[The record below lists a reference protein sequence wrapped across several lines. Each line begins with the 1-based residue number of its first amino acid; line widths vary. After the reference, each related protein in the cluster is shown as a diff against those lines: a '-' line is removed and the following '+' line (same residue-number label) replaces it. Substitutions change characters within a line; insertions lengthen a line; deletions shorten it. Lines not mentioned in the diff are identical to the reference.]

1 MFMIIYQKIFDETI
15 LQRIRLTIRQEPNL
29 SRSALSRLVCEWLEW
44 RSPNGKLKDMSCRKA
59 LQKLDAHGLIELP
72 KARKNN
78 NFSIKRPKYPL
89 PPISDITC
97 DLSDL
102 GHIEVIA
109 ITNSR
114 SEDSRAWNAIMDE
127 YHYLGRGPLCG
138 AQIRY
143 IVKSSVYGIVGGLS
157 FSAAAWKLKARD
169 YFIGWDSTMREE
181 RLNHVLS
188 NSRFLICPS
197 IKVKNLASHILSQ
210 ALKRLSADWVERYH
224 VTPVLVETFVDSD
237 KYLGICYKA
246 ANWHLVGMTAGRGRQ
261 DTKNKRS
268 LSRKHIYL
276 YPLKADWRKT
286 LGGTPEPLEDP
297 NKKERPKDWIEQEFE
312 SLDLGD
318 DRLNKRLQ
326 LLAKSFHAQPGVNLP
341 QACGNVS
348 ELKAAY
354 RFLDNKRVNI
364 DALLEPHYKS
374 TQTRL
379 QQEPVILA
387 AQDTSSLNYTNLK
400 ACKGLGLLS
409 SKSNGNLGLQ
419 LHDTMAFTPEG
430 VPLGLIDI
438 QCWARDLEGK
448 KGAARKSLPIE
459 EKESYKWLKSYHATA
474 AIQEKCP
481 DTMFVSVGDRESD
494 LYELFAETHK
504 FPSGPKLLIRG
515 ERTRMRNTSEGY
527 LWDLLEN
534 KAIAGTTTVQ
544 VPRSGNRPQREA
556 QLNVRF
562 AEVTLRAPLRK
573 NNLPEIKAWGV
584 YAKEENPAEGTENPL
599 EWLLITTVPT
609 NDFMEAKRILSWY
622 EKRWGIEEYHRT
634 LKSGCKIEL
643 RQLRDVERI
652 KACLAIDLVIA
663 WRILYLSKSNRV
675 TPEAPANFFLMKK
688 SGKP

>member
-1 MFMIIYQKIFDETI
+1 MIIYQKNFDETI
-15 LQRIRLTIRQEPNL
+15 QQRIRLTITQEPTL

-44 RSPNGKLKDMSCRKA
+44 RSPNGNLKEMSCRKA
-59 LQKLDAHGLIELP
+59 LQKLDAHGLIQLP
-72 KARKNN
+72 KAQASS
-78 NFSIKRPKYPL
+78 NFTKKTTPYPL
-89 PPISDITC
+89 PTISDISC
-97 DLSDL
+97 DLSSLED
-102 GHIEVIA
+102 IEI
-109 ITNSR
+109 IEIRSSR
-114 SEDSRAWNAIMDE
+114 SKESREWNAIMNE
-127 YHYLGRGPLCG
+127 YHYLGSGPLCG

-143 IVKSSVYGIVGGLS
+143 IVKSASYGILGALS
-157 FSAAAWKLKARD
+157 FSAAAWQLKSRD
-169 YFIGWDSTMREE
+169 LFIGWDVKTRED
-181 RLNHVLS
+181 RLKYVVS

-197 IKVKNLASHILSQ
+197 IKVKNLASNILSQ
-210 ALKRLSADWVERYH
+210 TVKRLRTDWVKRYNYE
-224 VTPVLVETFVDSD
+224 PALIETFVDSE
-237 KYLGICYKA
+237 KYLGTCYKA
-246 ANWHLVGMTAGRGRQ
+246 ANWNFIGMTRGRGRQ
-261 DTKNKRS
+261 DRNNNKS
-268 LSRKHIYL
+268 LSRKQIYL
-276 YPLKADWRKT
+276 YPLQTDWRKA
-286 LGGTPEPLEDP
+286 LGGTAEPLEDP
-297 NKKERPKDWIEQEFE
+297 KQKAVPKDWIEKEFE

-326 LLAKSFHAQPGVNLP
+326 MLAKSFHAQPGVNLP
-341 QACGNVS
+341 QACANVS

-354 RFLDNKRVNI
+354 RFLDNKRVNM
-364 DALLEPHYKS
+364 DALLDPHYKS

-419 LHDTMAFTPEG
+419 LHDTMAFTPDG

-448 KGAARKSLPIE
+448 KATSRKSLPIE

-474 AIQEKCP
+474 AIQEQCP

-494 LYELFAETHK
+494 LYELFAETRK

-515 ERTRMRNTSEGY
+515 ERSRMRNTSEGY
-527 LWDLLEN
+527 LWDILEN
-534 KAIAGTTTVQ
+534 KTISGTRTVQ
-544 VPRSGNRPQREA
+544 VPRSGNRPKREA
-556 QLNVRF
+556 QLSVRF
-562 AEVTLRAPLRK
+562 AEVTLRPPQRK
-573 NNLPEIKAWGV
+573 DDLPNIKAWAV
-584 YAKEENPAEGTENPL
+584 YAKEENPAEDIENPL

-634 LKSGCKIEL
+634 LKSGCKIEM

-675 TPEAPANFFLMKK
+675 TPEAPADFFLMKTN
-688 SGKP
+688 GKL

>member
-261 DTKNKRS
+261 DTKNKR
-268 LSRKHIYL
+268 
-276 YPLKADWRKT
+276 
-286 LGGTPEPLEDP
+286 
-297 NKKERPKDWIEQEFE
+297 
-312 SLDLGD
+312 
-318 DRLNKRLQ
+318 
-326 LLAKSFHAQPGVNLP
+326 
-341 QACGNVS
+341 
-348 ELKAAY
+348 
-354 RFLDNKRVNI
+354 
-364 DALLEPHYKS
+364 
-374 TQTRL
+374 
-379 QQEPVILA
+379 
-387 AQDTSSLNYTNLK
+387 
-400 ACKGLGLLS
+400 
-409 SKSNGNLGLQ
+409 
-419 LHDTMAFTPEG
+419 
-430 VPLGLIDI
+430 
-438 QCWARDLEGK
+438 
-448 KGAARKSLPIE
+448 
-459 EKESYKWLKSYHATA
+459 
-474 AIQEKCP
+474 
-481 DTMFVSVGDRESD
+481 
-494 LYELFAETHK
+494 
-504 FPSGPKLLIRG
+504 
-515 ERTRMRNTSEGY
+515 
-527 LWDLLEN
+527 
-534 KAIAGTTTVQ
+534 
-544 VPRSGNRPQREA
+544 
-556 QLNVRF
+556 
-562 AEVTLRAPLRK
+562 
-573 NNLPEIKAWGV
+573 
-584 YAKEENPAEGTENPL
+584 
-599 EWLLITTVPT
+599 
-609 NDFMEAKRILSWY
+609 
-622 EKRWGIEEYHRT
+622 
-634 LKSGCKIEL
+634 
-643 RQLRDVERI
+643 
-652 KACLAIDLVIA
+652 
-663 WRILYLSKSNRV
+663 
-675 TPEAPANFFLMKK
+675 
-688 SGKP
+688 